1 MQNAEY
7 PSIIQTELG
16 FFEKRKFKK
25 FYNNF
30 IGNSDFAITI
40 GDSNGNISEVLLQL
54 GALVLVVE
62 PLPENFEYAEKKLK
76 SYPQTILLHEDIG
89 AFNAQF
95 TYNEAYEKNILPYSS
110 NLTVAANQSVVK
122 IRTIDELI
130 REYGLPAFIK
140 INANGFENEVLK
152 GLNSPILLVSV
163 SFYSYL
169 HHKTTEN
176 IRRFMAIGDYEFNWI
191 LNEEAKFQSKEW
203 LSAKELNT
211 SMSDFTQARFSGEIF
226 ARLKVKGD
234 LSI

>member
-1 MQNAEY
+1 MQNADFS
-7 PSIIQTELG
+7 SIAQTELG
-16 FFEKRKFKK
+16 FFEKRKFKT
-25 FYNNF
+25 FYSNF

-40 GDSNGNISEVLLQL
+40 GDSNGNISEILLQL

-62 PLPENFEYAEKKLK
+62 PLPENFVYAEKKLRNY
-76 SYPQTILLHEDIG
+76 SQTILLHEDIG

-110 NLTVAANQSVVK
+110 NLTVGADQSVVK
-122 IRTIDELI
+122 IRTVDELI

-152 GLNSPILLVSV
+152 GLTTPILLISV

-169 HHKTTEN
+169 HSKTTEN
-176 IRRFMAIGDYEFNWI
+176 VRRLMSIGNYEFNWI

-203 LSAKELNT
+203 LSPKELNA
-211 SMSDFTQARFSGEIF
+211 SMSDFVGTRFSGEIF
-226 ARLKVKGD
+226 ARLKSGP
-234 LSI
+234 S